1 MESGKPSG
9 GQGPGPPVG
18 SKGPSS
24 VGGAKGQGSS
34 GSNVAEIPFWI
45 HDKPKW
51 VSGISRQTTCQD
63 ILHALV
69 RAERRGAPNGL
80 SDTAAAAIVRSKPS
94 LVTPRG
100 TTVQVVFGRHEPG
113 WGAEEEADAK
123 SRWVPIVQKS
133 YLLSSHCSPGP
144 PNPPKSA
151 HSRQLGPVDSC
162 IPVG

>member
-80 SDTAAAAIVRSKPS
+80 SDTAAASNSSSRYSHYLNFFLSSGGILKEVQTSIEVIACLSISHSLGRISSHRIEERVYY
-94 LVTPRG
+94 LVT
-100 TTVQVVFGRHEPG
+100 
-113 WGAEEEADAK
+113 
-123 SRWVPIVQKS
+123 I
-133 YLLSSHCSPGP
+133 
-144 PNPPKSA
+144 PK
-151 HSRQLGPVDSC
+151 
-162 IPVG
+162 

>member
-24 VGGAKGQGSS
+24 GGGAKGQGSS

-80 SDTAAAAIVRSKPS
+80 SDTAAASNS
-94 LVTPRG
+94 S
-100 TTVQVVFGRHEPG
+100 
-113 WGAEEEADAK
+113 
-123 SRWVPIVQKS
+123 SR
-133 YLLSSHCSPGP
+133 YGH
-144 PNPPKSA
+144 
-151 HSRQLGPVDSC
+151 
-162 IPVG
+162 